1 MMRYFFA
8 NPYFLRRNYPYRKH
22 NMMKRRTLIKAI
34 TAASVT
40 SALPFSTLGLAG
52 NHEKLKVLFM
62 GGTGF
67 IGPHMVRA
75 LVAEGHDVT
84 LFNRG
89 KTNPHL
95 FPDLKKI
102 KGDRASPDIEQV
114 SGQHWDLIV
123 DSSCYI
129 PRAVD
134 MLMAAVDTSTVQ
146 QYIFIST
153 ISVYA
158 DFSQPG
164 LHEGSELASMAE
176 DPDSEEV
183 GKWYGALKVR
193 CEEQAEKAMPGK
205 VTMVRCGLI
214 IGPGD
219 STDRFTYWPERVAGG
234 DEVLAPGTG
243 DDYLQTI
250 DVRDLADWVVHC
262 INNKLVGPFNS
273 TNPAGLYTIR
283 DVLGLCRDNLNPDAI
298 LTWVPN
304 EFLET
309 QEVAPMRDLP
319 LWVPPGTPFS
329 GIWEANADLAASKGL
344 KARPLVESII
354 DTHEW
359 FQTLPAERQNPMKAG
374 MTLER
379 QAEVLAAWHASNSG

>member
-1 MMRYFFA
+1 MYQA
-8 NPYFLRRNYPYRKH
+8 RNKPINKESK
-22 NMMKRRTLIKAI
+22 MMKRRTLIQAMG
-34 TAASVT
+34 AAGIVAT
-40 SALPFSTLGLAG
+40 LPISNFSLADSG
-52 NHEKLKVLFM
+52 KKLKVLFM

-102 KGDRASPDIEQV
+102 KGDRASADIEQV
-114 SGQHWDLIV
+114 SEQQWDLIV

-134 MLMAAVDTSTVQ
+134 MLMTAVDTSAVQ

-164 LHEGSELASMAE
+164 LHEDSELASMAE
-176 DPDSEEV
+176 EPDSEEV

-193 CEEQAEKAMPGK
+193 CEEQAEKAMPGR
-205 VTMVRCGLI
+205 VTMIRCGLI

-219 STDRFTYWPERVAGG
+219 STDRFTYWPERVAN
-234 DEVLAPGTG
+234 DQEMLAPGSG
-243 DDYLQTI
+243 NDYMQTI

-273 TNPAGLYTIR
+273 TNPAGLYTMK
-283 DVLGLCRDNLNPDAI
+283 DVINLCRDNLNPDAQI
-298 LTWVPN
+298 TWVPW
-304 EFLET
+304 EFLEE
-309 QEVAPMRDLP
+309 QEVGPMADLP

-329 GIWEANADLAASKGL
+329 GLWEANADLAASKGL
-344 KARPLVESII
+344 KARPLAASIV

-379 QAEVLAAWHASNSG
+379 QAEVLATWHESQSS

>member
-1 MMRYFFA
+1 
-8 NPYFLRRNYPYRKH
+8 
-22 NMMKRRTLIKAI
+22 MMKRRTLIKAMG
-34 TAASVT
+34 AAGVVAT
-40 SALPFSTLGLAG
+40 LPISNLALAG
-52 NHEKLKVLFM
+52 DGKKLKVLFM

-102 KGDRASPDIEQV
+102 KGDRASDDIEQV
-114 SGQHWDLIV
+114 SEQQWDLIV

-134 MLMAAVDTSTVQ
+134 MLMAAVDTSAVQ

-176 DPDSEEV
+176 EPDSEEV
-183 GKWYGALKVR
+183 GKYYGALKVR
-193 CEEQAEKAMPGK
+193 CEEQAEKAMPGR
-205 VTMVRCGLI
+205 VTVIRCGLI

-219 STDRFTYWPERVAGG
+219 STDRFTYWPERVAG
-234 DEVLAPGTG
+234 DAEMLAPGAG
-243 DDYLQTI
+243 KEYMQTI

-262 INNKLVGPFNS
+262 VNNKLVGPFNS
-273 TNPAGLYTIR
+273 TNPAGLYTMK
-283 DVLGLCRDNLNPDAI
+283 DVINLCRDNLNPDAQI
-298 LTWVPN
+298 TWVPW
-304 EFLET
+304 EFLEE
-309 QEVAPMRDLP
+309 QEVGPMADLP

-344 KARPLVESII
+344 KARPLAESIV

-379 QAEVLAAWHASNSG
+379 QAEVLAAWHESQSG